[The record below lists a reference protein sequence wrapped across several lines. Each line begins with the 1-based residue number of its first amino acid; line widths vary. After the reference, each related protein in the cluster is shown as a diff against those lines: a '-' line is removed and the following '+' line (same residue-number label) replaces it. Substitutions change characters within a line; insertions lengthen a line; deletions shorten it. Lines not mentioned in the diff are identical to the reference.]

1 MNDVRPTALTRYME
15 EDEQAISSL
24 SKAARRVKIETNH
37 TWNLRILPVEMGPDK
52 MPYVRLAQHWRNN
65 KPLTCPRHTSKAWG
79 GDPDYNCP
87 VCDVSERLNE
97 SSNDDIRNLGYQ
109 ARCVLRFRFWCVV
122 FDKEDARGKIEEMS
136 LDEILNPYEF
146 DMYKTTW
153 EDFKKFQKWATNR
166 RRGNVEPSPWGV
178 MDLETGVNMLAT
190 HGAKGVRLDRTDPG
204 PIFELND
211 PEFDAKIKRIW
222 SRLRK
227 PVITVASER
236 QLLEM
241 AVKFEED
248 AEGGGRRRSTRSRDD
263 DRGGRGRSRAS
274 GEDEDDDN
282 RGSERLDRGERRSRY
297 SGEDEDEPRSS
308 RRAQRT
314 DDDSGSEPPA
324 RSRRTEPEPEAEGA
338 GAPPSRRGQAVSA
351 QDMAEDQIPGAEV
364 PPPTSPKRGGI
375 EIPPPVRRASTPP
388 PADEAPPAPP
398 TRRAATPPPVGED
411 AENSEG
417 PSGPPPRRSQQPAA
431 GAPTGGVDENEDNV
445 PEEAKDPAP
454 PIKERVVDEAP
465 PAVAATAPPP
475 TRQLSDVKARLAK
488 LTSRGQ

>member
-1 MNDVRPTALTRYME
+1 MNDVRPTALSRYME
-15 EDEQAISSL
+15 EDEQAISTL

-37 TWNLRILPVEMGPDK
+37 TWNIRFLPVEMGPDK
-52 MPYVRLAQHWRNN
+52 RPYVRLAQHWRNN
-65 KPLTCPRHTSKAWG
+65 KPLTCPRHTPKAWG
-79 GDPDYNCP
+79 GDPDFNCP

-122 FDKEDARGKIEEMS
+122 FDKEDARGKIEEMP
-136 LDEILNPYEF
+136 LEEILNPYEF

-153 EDFKKFQKWATNR
+153 EDFKKYQNWAMNR
-166 RRGNVEPSPWGV
+166 RRGNAEPSEWGI

-190 HGAKGVRLDRTDPG
+190 HGAKGTRLDRTDPG
-204 PIFELND
+204 PIFDLND
-211 PEFDAKIKRIW
+211 PDFDAKIKRIW
-222 SRLRK
+222 ARLRK

-263 DRGGRGRSRAS
+263 DRGSRGRGRSA
-274 GEDEDDDN
+274 GEDEDDDT
-282 RGSERLDRGERRSRY
+282 RGSDRRSRI
-297 SGEDEDEPRSS
+297 SGEDDDEPRS
-308 RRAQRT
+308 RRAVRE
-314 DDDSGSEPPA
+314 DDTRGAEPPA
-324 RSRRTEPEPEAEGA
+324 RSRRAEPEGEE
-338 GAPPSRRGQAVSA
+338 PPPTRRSSQTVTQ

-364 PPPTSPKRGGI
+364 PPPPSPKRGGI
-375 EIPPPVRRASTPP
+375 EIPPPVRRAAPQP
-388 PADEAPPAPP
+388 KAEEPPPAPP
-398 TRRAATPPPVGED
+398 TRRSATPPPAGED

-417 PSGPPPRRSQQPAA
+417 PSGPPPRRSQAG

-454 PIKERVVDEAP
+454 PLKERVVDEAP
-465 PAVAATAPPP
+465 PAVSATAPPP

>member
-1 MNDVRPTALTRYME
+1 MNDVRPTALSRYME

-79 GDPDYNCP
+79 GDPDFNCP
-87 VCDVSERLNE
+87 VCDLSERLNE

-122 FDKEDARGKIEEMS
+122 FDKEDARGKIEEMP

-153 EDFKKFQKWATNR
+153 EDFKKYQKWATNR
-166 RRGNVEPSPWGV
+166 RRGNVEPSEWGV
-178 MDLETGVNMLAT
+178 MDLETGVNLLAT

-204 PIFELND
+204 PIFDLND

-222 SRLRK
+222 ARLRK

-263 DRGGRGRSRAS
+263 DRGSRGRARSS
-274 GEDEDDDN
+274 GEDEDDDS
-282 RGSERLDRGERRSRY
+282 RGTERLDRGERRSRY

-308 RRAQRT
+308 RRAAREEG
-314 DDDSGSEPPA
+314 DDRAAEPPA
-324 RSRRTEPEPEAEGA
+324 RSRRAEPEGDETPAR
-338 GAPPSRRGQAVSA
+338 PPVRRGQAVSET
-351 QDMAEDQIPGAEV
+351 DMAEDQIPGAEV
-364 PPPTSPKRGGI
+364 PPPPSPKRGV
-375 EIPPPVRRASTPP
+375 EIPPPVRRAAAPP
-388 PADEAPPAPP
+388 PAEESAPPAPP
-398 TRRAATPPPVGED
+398 TRRAAAPPPVGED
-411 AENSEG
+411 AENAEG
-417 PSGPPPRRSQQPAA
+417 PSGPPPRRSQAA

-445 PEEAKDPAP
+445 PEEAKDHAP
-454 PIKERVVDEAP
+454 PIKERVEDAP
-465 PAVAATAPPP
+465 PAVSATAPPP